1 MCGKHTRQS
10 MKLRLESG
18 AISLQGRRNPVHMTT
33 DLKRERQRAMNMVDR
48 RDGLQGSPSGTVP
61 RAAAFWLRLS
71 IAAALLAAVGSV
83 LGLTIGGIYA
93 PLTPV
98 FLPQAL
104 AQDLA
109 NLLLVAPAWLVLATL
124 ALRGSLRAYLLW
136 LGVLAFTVYNYVI
149 YTFSIP
155 FGPLFLP
162 WVAVLGLSLYSL
174 IGGIAAMDHE
184 AVAAAFS
191 SRRAIVVAGWSLMV
205 MAILFGLLWLSEDVP
220 ALRAGLRPQSLVD
233 MALPTN
239 PVHILDLAFFLPAV
253 LMVGLLLLRRRPM
266 AHSFAPPLIA
276 FLVLTGV
283 PILLTPAVQAARGAA
298 ADWAVAL
305 PIGTLT
311 VAMTALL
318 VWLLAT
324 VRTDAL
330 DVGAGTGA
338 ATGDPAAITSD
349 TVSSTPIEAANLA
362 LLRSYLAALEAGAVG
377 DDLARFFTADAE
389 QVELPNRLNPNG
401 GRSDLATMLSRAEQ
415 GRKLLA
421 AQRYIVHRA
430 VASGS
435 MVAMEAEWTGVLA
448 VALGSLPP
456 GAEMRAHLA
465 MFFDIDDGRIRT
477 QRNYDCFE
485 PW

>member
-1 MCGKHTRQS
+1 
-10 MKLRLESG
+10 
-18 AISLQGRRNPVHMTT
+18 
-33 DLKRERQRAMNMVDR
+33 MVDR
-48 RDGLQGSPSGTVP
+48 QDGSSGGPSRAFP
-61 RAAAFWLRLS
+61 IAAAFWLRLS
-71 IAAALLAAVGSV
+71 IVAALLAAAGSV
-83 LGLTIGGIYA
+83 LGLAIGGIYA

-109 NLLLVAPAWLVLATL
+109 NLLLVAPLWLILATL

-136 LGVLAFTVYNYVI
+136 LGVLSFTVYNYVI

-174 IGGIAAMDHE
+174 IGGIAVLDHE
-184 AVAAAFS
+184 AVAAAFT
-191 SRRAIVVAGWSLMV
+191 SRRAVVVSGWSLIL

-253 LMVGLLLLRRRPM
+253 LMVGVLLLRRRPM
-266 AHSFAPPLIA
+266 AHSLAAPLIA

-283 PILLTPAVQAARGAA
+283 PILLTPAVQAARGAV
-298 ADWAVAL
+298 ADWGVAL
-305 PIGTLT
+305 PIGSLT

-318 VWLLAT
+318 AWLLAT
-324 VRTDAL
+324 LRSDAW
-330 DVGAGTGA
+330 DARAGLAA
-338 ATGDPAAITSD
+338 ATAAPAAIASD
-349 TVSSTPIEAANLA
+349 AVSMTPIEAANLA
-362 LLRSYLAALEAGAVG
+362 LLRSYLAALEAGAIG

-389 QVELPNRLNPNG
+389 QVELPNRLNPKG
-401 GRSDLATMLSRAEQ
+401 GRSDLATMLARAEQ
-415 GRKLLA
+415 GRALLR
-421 AQRYIVHRA
+421 AQRYVVHRA
-430 VASGS
+430 VARGS
-435 MVAMEAEWTGVLA
+435 VVAMEAEWTGILA
-448 VALGSLPP
+448 VPLGSLAA
-456 GAEMRAHLA
+456 GSEMRAHFA
-465 MFFDIDDGRIRT
+465 MFFDIVDGRIRA